1 MAKAVKD
8 RRIERTRE
16 ALQGA
21 FVQLMFEGRRYD
33 RITIADLIARAGVGR
48 STFYEHYRNK
58 DEILA
63 ETIRY
68 PFAQL
73 AAAVDL
79 HSSAAM
85 LREVLVHFQENVAHA
100 KVIFGGAAR
109 RKVARVLASMI
120 EERLRARAQV
130 NGVAPDV
137 SLGIAAVA
145 IADGQLAAI
154 MAWLGGEVAGD
165 VGGLATV
172 LHRVA
177 QAAAVELC
185 DR

>member
-1 MAKAVKD
+1 MARTVKD

-73 AAAVDL
+73 ASAVDA
-79 HSSAAM
+79 HSTVAM
-85 LREVLVHFQENVAHA
+85 LREVLVHFRENAVHA

-120 EERLRARAQV
+120 EDKLRERARV
-130 NGVAPDV
+130 NGATPDA
-137 SLGIAAVA
+137 SLGIAAIA

-165 VGGLATV
+165 VERLSKM

-177 QAAAVELC
+177 QAAAAELC